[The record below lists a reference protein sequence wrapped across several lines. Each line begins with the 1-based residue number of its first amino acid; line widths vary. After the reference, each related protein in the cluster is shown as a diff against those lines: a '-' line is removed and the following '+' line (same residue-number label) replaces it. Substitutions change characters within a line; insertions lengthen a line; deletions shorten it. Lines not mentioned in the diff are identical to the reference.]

1 MERVKLLKKL
11 YTAKHFGYR
20 YFDDIKP
27 TPNFKAIT
35 SSVNSLEELKKEVF
49 SCHLCELVKTKKN
62 YVFGE
67 GNESADLMFVGEA
80 PGAYEDEMGR
90 PFVGRAGELLTKII
104 NNVLEL
110 DRSEVYIANIV
121 KCRPP
126 NNATPT
132 PEIANSCKGY
142 LFKQIELVKPKV
154 IVALGAT
161 AYKYLTNDLDAK
173 ITKIRGNLI
182 EWGGIKLMPTYHPS
196 YLLRNPSAKKEVFV
210 DMKNVKALL

>member
-1 MERVKLLKKL
+1 MERLKLLKKL

-27 TPNFKAIT
+27 THNISDDKRYT
-35 SSVNSLEELKKEVF
+35 SLEELRKEVF

-110 DRSEVYIANIV
+110 DRSDVYIANIV

-132 PEIANSCKGY
+132 EEIADSCKGY
-142 LFKQIELVKPKV
+142 LFKQIEFIKPKI

-182 EWGGIKLMPTYHPS
+182 DWGGIKLMPTYHPS
-196 YLLRNPSAKKEVFV
+196 YLLRNPSAKKEVFI
-210 DMKNVKALL
+210 DIKNVKALL